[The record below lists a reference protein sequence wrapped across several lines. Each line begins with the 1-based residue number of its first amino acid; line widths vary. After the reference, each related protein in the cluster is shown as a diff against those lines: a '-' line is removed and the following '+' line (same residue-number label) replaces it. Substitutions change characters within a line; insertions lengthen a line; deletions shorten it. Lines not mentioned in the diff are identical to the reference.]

1 MFGIKEIRAK
11 AGIAFEDICRIK
23 W

>member
-11 AGIAFEDICRIK
+11 AGIAFEDICRIR